1 MQKWIILVVVCV
13 ILILSTIVILN
24 VDIETEY
31 VPESEI
37 EDIELRKTIVTLYF
51 NDNETNELAKE
62 TRLVDSKILLKKP
75 YEELVK
81 MLIQGPENNNYG
93 KVIPEGTNLLSSN
106 FENGCVVLNFS
117 KEFVENSTT
126 DVQKIN
132 SIYSIVNTLTELT
145 EVSSVKFLINNEE
158 TDSFSEYNIDLKNPI
173 EKR

>member
-1 MQKWIILVVVCV
+1 MQKWIILVVVCI
-13 ILILSTIVILN
+13 ILILGTIVILN
-24 VDIETEY
+24 IDIETEY

-62 TRLVDSKILLKKP
+62 TRLIDSKDLLKKP

-81 MLIQGPENNNYG
+81 MLIQGPENSNYG
-93 KVIPEGTNLLSSN
+93 KTIPEGTKLLSAS

-117 KEFVENSTT
+117 KEFLENSGS
-126 DVQKIN
+126 DIQKIN

-145 EVSSVKFLINNEE
+145 EVNSVKFLIENEE
-158 TDSFSEYNIDLKNPI
+158 TSGFSECNIDLKNPI